1 MDMVNLSS
9 DTFLT
14 FYSLITCHN
23 VLGYI
28 SNPTDQLHKMYSW
41 LKPGGLLSIVVR
53 TPSGRFAEV
62 YERSESINLAIKR
75 YKHMKMYGS
84 FGDVFDFYTPSSL
97 ISMIEVDGFSILKS
111 QGLYSLEKYLP
122 KGNEILRSTLPEL
135 KNDNYFFIG
144 YCVKKKIIQG
154 LIKS

>member
-1 MDMVNLSS
+1 MDMVDLSS